1 MSKKETNSFIFEEE
15 KIPCDFFDEDDE
27 EDKNEIK
34 KFHDVLTNSS
44 HKMEEDDDNK
54 DLNNIT
60 SVSETDKVYVGEVKD
75 ETKKSQ
81 ESEFENEEELNET
94 SLTNKG
100 IGEEEEK
107 NHNALDDI
115 IDNNKINRN
124 NNDNIPNKIL
134 TEIEEEDNFLLHND
148 NKKSN
153 TKNKENKENTK
164 NKSKSKSKN
173 KSKIKSP
180 IFLIRKIKK
189 RSKKIQLLRKK
200 KGLHIFRKKDPDT
213 IRKKIKTYFHNYLL
227 NLLNSQIKSLN
238 IKIVNYDYNDDI
250 TLKQKINKKK
260 INKYLKLNNKF
271 TNNVSIS
278 TNRNLLFKKIS
289 QILME
294 EPISSKYRAYDIK
307 NNYYLTKHIL
317 SLKKYPDIIKILY
330 NTYAESY
337 TKFLKSSNYQNILK
351 KIKNRDGDLYLDKF
365 RIVSN
370 NFISYYINANK
381 KPKFET
387 NKKIFYKD
395 KVKKSVS
402 CKNNK
407 INKFNNFLNNK
418 YKLDNESQSNK
429 SKHSNFKEI
438 FDISHSNN
446 NISLVEEFNE
456 FFANSSDGEDKS
468 NKGFRYGYKTF
479 QFKNN
484 REYEIINNSY
494 KKNNNEFLSNS
505 FESGN
510 SFFKKNENE
519 LLFDKKNENDS
530 FDYNNLSDMF
540 DKGIIFKKDY
550 MFEEEDNSGTIYE
563 KRTSDY
569 SKTNESDYI
578 QMKFN
583 DITCKNDINNQLLLD
598 QFKKFI

>member
-107 NHNALDDI
+107 NHNVLDDI
-115 IDNNKINRN
+115 TDNNKINRN

-134 TEIEEEDNFLLHND
+134 TEIEEEDNFLLHNG
-148 NKKSN
+148 NKKLN
-153 TKNKENKENTK
+153 AKNQENTK
-164 NKSKSKSKN
+164 NSNKSKSKN
-173 KSKIKSP
+173 KNKSP

-227 NLLNSQIKSLN
+227 NLLNSKIKSLN
-238 IKIVNYDYNDDI
+238 IKIVNYDFIDDI
-250 TLKQKINKKK
+250 NLKQKINKKK
-260 INKYLKLNNKF
+260 VNKYLKLNNRF
-271 TNNVSIS
+271 TNNVSI
-278 TNRNLLFKKIS
+278 TANRNLLFKKIS

-337 TKFLKSSNYQNILK
+337 IKFLKSSNYQNILK
-351 KIKNRDGDLYLDKF
+351 NIKNKDGDLYMDKF

-387 NKKIFYKD
+387 KKKIFYKD
-395 KVKKSVS
+395 KAKKSMS

-407 INKFNNFLNNK
+407 LNKINNLLNNN
-418 YKLDNESQSNK
+418 YRLDNDSQNNK
-429 SKHSNFKEI
+429 SKNSNFKEI
-438 FDISHSNN
+438 FDASHSIN

-456 FFANSSDGEDKS
+456 FFANSSYGEDKS
-468 NKGFRYGYKTF
+468 NKEFKYEYKTF

-484 REYEIINNSY
+484 SGYEIINNSY
-494 KKNNNEFLSNS
+494 KKNIDEFLSIS
-505 FESGN
+505 FEGN
-510 SFFKKNENE
+510 EKDSFFKKNEND
-519 LLFDKKNENDS
+519 LSFDKKYDHDS

-540 DKGIIFKKDY
+540 DKGVILKKEY
-550 MFEEEDNSGTIYE
+550 MFDEEDNSGTIYE

-583 DITCKNDINNQLLLD
+583 DINCKNDINNQLLLD

>member
-1 MSKKETNSFIFEEE
+1 MSKRETNSFIFEEE
-15 KIPCDFFDEDDE
+15 KIPCDFFDEEDE

-107 NHNALDDI
+107 NHNVLDDI
-115 IDNNKINRN
+115 TDNNKINRN
-124 NNDNIPNKIL
+124 SNDNIPNKIL
-134 TEIEEEDNFLLHND
+134 TEIEDEDNFLLHNE
-148 NKKSN
+148 NKKSI
-153 TKNKENKENTK
+153 TKNKENTK
-164 NKSKSKSKN
+164 NKKKSKSKN
-173 KSKIKSP
+173 KNP

-238 IKIVNYDYNDDI
+238 IKIVNYDFIDDI
-250 TLKQKINKKK
+250 TLRQKTNKKK
-260 INKYLKLNNKF
+260 VNKYLKLNNKF
-271 TNNVSIS
+271 TNNVSI
-278 TNRNLLFKKIS
+278 TANRNLLFKKIS

-317 SLKKYPDIIKILY
+317 SLKKNPDIIKILY

-337 TKFLKSSNYQNILK
+337 SKFLKSANYQNILK
-351 KIKNRDGDLYLDKF
+351 NIKNRDGDLYMNKF

-370 NFISYYINANK
+370 NFISYYITANK

-387 NKKIFYKD
+387 KKKILYKDKD
-395 KVKKSVS
+395 KVKKSMS

-407 INKFNNFLNNK
+407 LNLFNNCLNNICR
-418 YKLDNESQSNK
+418 LDNESQNNK
-429 SKHSNFKEI
+429 AKISNFKEI
-438 FDISHSNN
+438 FEISYSNN

-456 FFANSSDGEDKS
+456 FFPNSSYGEDKS
-468 NKGFRYGYKTF
+468 NKEFKYGYKTF
-479 QFKNN
+479 QLNN
-484 REYEIINNSY
+484 SSEYEIINNSY
-494 KKNNNEFLSNS
+494 NKNINEFLSNS
-505 FESGN
+505 FEGGN
-510 SFFKKNENE
+510 GKDFFFKKDEND
-519 LLFDKKNENDS
+519 LSYDKKYEHDS
-530 FDYNNLSDMF
+530 FVYNNLSDMF
-540 DKGIIFKKDY
+540 DKGVILKKEPI
-550 MFEEEDNSGTIYE
+550 FEEEDNSGTIYE

>member
-107 NHNALDDI
+107 NHNVLDDI
-115 IDNNKINRN
+115 TDNNKINRN

-134 TEIEEEDNFLLHND
+134 TEIEEEDNFLLHNG
-148 NKKSN
+148 NKKLN
-153 TKNKENKENTK
+153 AKNQENTK
-164 NKSKSKSKN
+164 NSNKSKSKN
-173 KSKIKSP
+173 KNKSP

-227 NLLNSQIKSLN
+227 NLLNSKIKSLN
-238 IKIVNYDYNDDI
+238 IKIVNYDFIDDI
-250 TLKQKINKKK
+250 NLKQKINKKK
-260 INKYLKLNNKF
+260 VNKYLKLNNRF
-271 TNNVSIS
+271 TNNVSI
-278 TNRNLLFKKIS
+278 TANRNLLFKKIS

-337 TKFLKSSNYQNILK
+337 IKFLKSSNYQNILK
-351 KIKNRDGDLYLDKF
+351 NIKNKDGDLYMDKF

-387 NKKIFYKD
+387 KKKIFYKD
-395 KVKKSVS
+395 KAKKSMS

-407 INKFNNFLNNK
+407 LNKINNLLNNN
-418 YKLDNESQSNK
+418 YRLDNDSQNNK
-429 SKHSNFKEI
+429 SKNSNFKEI
-438 FDISHSNN
+438 FDASHSIN

-456 FFANSSDGEDKS
+456 FFANSSYGEDKS
-468 NKGFRYGYKTF
+468 NKEFKYEYKTF

-484 REYEIINNSY
+484 SGYEIINNSY
-494 KKNNNEFLSNS
+494 KKNINEFLSIS
-505 FESGN
+505 FEGN
-510 SFFKKNENE
+510 EKDSFFKKNEND
-519 LLFDKKNENDS
+519 LSFDQKYDHDS

-540 DKGIIFKKDY
+540 DKGVILKKEY
-550 MFEEEDNSGTIYE
+550 MFDEEDNSGTIYE

-583 DITCKNDINNQLLLD
+583 DINCKNDINNQLLLD

>member
-1 MSKKETNSFIFEEE
+1 MSKKEMNSFIFEEE

-100 IGEEEEK
+100 IGDEEEK

-115 IDNNKINRN
+115 TDNNKINRN
-124 NNDNIPNKIL
+124 NNDNIPNKLL

-153 TKNKENKENTK
+153 AKSKENTK
-164 NKSKSKSKN
+164 NNNKSKSKN
-173 KSKIKSP
+173 KNKSP

-227 NLLNSQIKSLN
+227 NLLNSKIKSLN
-238 IKIVNYDYNDDI
+238 IKIVNYDFIDDI

-260 INKYLKLNNKF
+260 VNKYLKLNNRF
-271 TNNVSIS
+271 TNNVSI
-278 TNRNLLFKKIS
+278 TANRNLLFKKIS

-317 SLKKYPDIIKILY
+317 SLKKNPDIIKILY

-351 KIKNRDGDLYLDKF
+351 NIKNKDGDLYMDKF

-387 NKKIFYKD
+387 KKKIFYKD

-407 INKFNNFLNNK
+407 LNKCNNLLNNN
-418 YKLDNESQSNK
+418 YRLDNDSQNNK
-429 SKHSNFKEI
+429 SKNSNFKEI
-438 FDISHSNN
+438 FDVSHSIN

-456 FFANSSDGEDKS
+456 FFANSSYGEDKS
-468 NKGFRYGYKTF
+468 NKEFKYEYKTF

-484 REYEIINNSY
+484 SGYEIINNSY
-494 KKNNNEFLSNS
+494 NKNINEFLSIS
-505 FESGN
+505 FEGN
-510 SFFKKNENE
+510 EKDSFFKKNEND
-519 LLFDKKNENDS
+519 LSFDKKYDHDS

-540 DKGIIFKKDY
+540 DKGVILKKEY
-550 MFEEEDNSGTIYE
+550 MFDEEDNSGTIYE

-583 DITCKNDINNQLLLD
+583 DITCKNDINNQLQLD
-598 QFKKFI
+598 QLKKFI

>member
-27 EDKNEIK
+27 EDKKEIK

-107 NHNALDDI
+107 NHNVLDDI
-115 IDNNKINRN
+115 TDNNKINRN

-134 TEIEEEDNFLLHND
+134 TEIEEEDNFLLHNG
-148 NKKSN
+148 NKKLN
-153 TKNKENKENTK
+153 AKNQENTK
-164 NKSKSKSKN
+164 NSNKSKSKN
-173 KSKIKSP
+173 KNKSP

-227 NLLNSQIKSLN
+227 NLLNSKIKSLN
-238 IKIVNYDYNDDI
+238 IKIVNYDFIDDI
-250 TLKQKINKKK
+250 NLKQKINKKK
-260 INKYLKLNNKF
+260 VNKYLKLNNRF
-271 TNNVSIS
+271 TNNVSI
-278 TNRNLLFKKIS
+278 TANRNLLFKKIS

-337 TKFLKSSNYQNILK
+337 IKFLKSSNYQNILK
-351 KIKNRDGDLYLDKF
+351 NIKNKDGDLYMDKF

-387 NKKIFYKD
+387 KKKIFYKD
-395 KVKKSVS
+395 KAKKSMS

-407 INKFNNFLNNK
+407 LNKINNLLNNN
-418 YKLDNESQSNK
+418 YRLDNDSQNNK
-429 SKHSNFKEI
+429 SKNSNFKEI
-438 FDISHSNN
+438 FDASHSIN

-456 FFANSSDGEDKS
+456 FFANSSYGEDKS
-468 NKGFRYGYKTF
+468 NKEFKYEYKTF

-484 REYEIINNSY
+484 SGYEIINNSY
-494 KKNNNEFLSNS
+494 KKNINEFLSIS
-505 FESGN
+505 FEGN
-510 SFFKKNENE
+510 EKDSFFKKNEND
-519 LLFDKKNENDS
+519 LSFDKKYDHDS

-540 DKGIIFKKDY
+540 DKGVILKKEY
-550 MFEEEDNSGTIYE
+550 MFDEEDNSGTIYE

-583 DITCKNDINNQLLLD
+583 DINCKNDINNQLLLD

>member
-34 KFHDVLTNSS
+34 KFHEVLTNSS
-44 HKMEEDDDNK
+44 HKMEEDDENK

-100 IGEEEEK
+100 FGEEEEK

-115 IDNNKINRN
+115 TDNNKINRN
-124 NNDNIPNKIL
+124 NNDNMPNKIL

-148 NKKSN
+148 NRKSN
-153 TKNKENKENTK
+153 IKNKESTKNKNK
-164 NKSKSKSKN
+164 NKSKSKSK
-173 KSKIKSP
+173 SKSP

-227 NLLNSQIKSLN
+227 NLLNSQIKALN
-238 IKIVNYDYNDDI
+238 IKIANYDFIDDI
-250 TLKQKINKKK
+250 NSKQKNTKKK
-260 INKYLKLNNKF
+260 VNKYLKLNNKF
-271 TNNVSIS
+271 TNNVSI
-278 TNRNLLFKKIS
+278 TANRNLLFKKIS

-294 EPISSKYRAYDIK
+294 EPISSKYRAYDLK
-307 NNYYLTKHIL
+307 NNYYLTKYIL

-351 KIKNRDGDLYLDKF
+351 NIKNRDGDLYMDKF

-387 NKKIFYKD
+387 KKKIFYKD
-395 KVKKSVS
+395 KVKKSMS

-407 INKFNNFLNNK
+407 LNKPNNLLNNNNR
-418 YKLDNESQSNK
+418 LDNESQNNK
-429 SKHSNFKEI
+429 SKNSNFKEI
-438 FDISHSNN
+438 FDFSHSNN

-456 FFANSSDGEDKS
+456 FFANSSYGEDKS
-468 NKGFRYGYKTF
+468 NKEFKYGYKTF

-484 REYEIINNSY
+484 SGYEIINNSY
-494 KKNNNEFLSNS
+494 KKNINEFLSNS
-505 FESGN
+505 FEGN
-510 SFFKKNENE
+510 EKDSFFKKNEND
-519 LLFDKKNENDS
+519 LSNDKKYEHDS

-540 DKGIIFKKDY
+540 DKGVILKKDY

>member
-1 MSKKETNSFIFEEE
+1 
-15 KIPCDFFDEDDE
+15 
-27 EDKNEIK
+27 
-34 KFHDVLTNSS
+34 
-44 HKMEEDDDNK
+44 MEEDDDNK

-107 NHNALDDI
+107 NHNPLDDI
-115 IDNNKINRN
+115 SDNNKINRN

-148 NKKSN
+148 NRKSN
-153 TKNKENKENTK
+153 IKNKENTK
-164 NKSKSKSKN
+164 SKNKNKYKSKN
-173 KSKIKSP
+173 KSP

-238 IKIVNYDYNDDI
+238 IKIANYDFIDDI
-250 TLKQKINKKK
+250 NSKQKNTKKK
-260 INKYLKLNNKF
+260 VNKYLKLNNKF
-271 TNNVSIS
+271 TNNVSI
-278 TNRNLLFKKIS
+278 TANRNLLFKKIS

-294 EPISSKYRAYDIK
+294 EPISSKYRAYDLK
-307 NNYYLTKHIL
+307 NNYYLTKYIL

-351 KIKNRDGDLYLDKF
+351 NIKNRDGDLYMDKF

-387 NKKIFYKD
+387 KKKIFYKD
-395 KVKKSVS
+395 KVKKSMS

-407 INKFNNFLNNK
+407 LNKPNNLLNNNNR
-418 YKLDNESQSNK
+418 LDNESQNNK
-429 SKHSNFKEI
+429 SKNSNFKEI
-438 FDISHSNN
+438 FDFSHSNN

-456 FFANSSDGEDKS
+456 FFANSSYGEDKS
-468 NKGFRYGYKTF
+468 NKEFKYGYKTF

-484 REYEIINNSY
+484 SGYEIINNSY
-494 KKNNNEFLSNS
+494 KKNINEFLSNS
-505 FESGN
+505 FEGN
-510 SFFKKNENE
+510 EKDSFFKKNEND
-519 LLFDKKNENDS
+519 LSNDKKYEHDS

-540 DKGIIFKKDY
+540 DKGVILKKDY

>member
-1 MSKKETNSFIFEEE
+1 MSKKEMNSFIFEEE

-115 IDNNKINRN
+115 TDNNKINRN

-134 TEIEEEDNFLLHND
+134 TEIEEEDNFLLHNG

-153 TKNKENKENTK
+153 AKIKENTK
-164 NKSKSKSKN
+164 NNN
-173 KSKIKSP
+173 KSKKKNKNKSP

-200 KGLHIFRKKDPDT
+200 KGLHLFRKKDPDT

-227 NLLNSQIKSLN
+227 NLLNSKIKSLN
-238 IKIVNYDYNDDI
+238 IKIVNYDFIDDI

-260 INKYLKLNNKF
+260 INKYLKLNNRF
-271 TNNVSIS
+271 TNNVSI
-278 TNRNLLFKKIS
+278 TANRNLLFKKIS

-294 EPISSKYRAYDIK
+294 EPISSKYRAYDFK

-317 SLKKYPDIIKILY
+317 SLKKYPDIIKILD

-337 TKFLKSSNYQNILK
+337 IKFLKSSNYQNILK
-351 KIKNRDGDLYLDKF
+351 NIKNKDGDLYMDKF

-387 NKKIFYKD
+387 KKKIFYKD
-395 KVKKSVS
+395 KAKKSMS

-407 INKFNNFLNNK
+407 LNKCNNLLNNN
-418 YKLDNESQSNK
+418 YRLDNDSQNNK
-429 SKHSNFKEI
+429 SKNSNFKEI
-438 FDISHSNN
+438 FDASHSIN

-456 FFANSSDGEDKS
+456 FFPNSSYGEDKS
-468 NKGFRYGYKTF
+468 NKEFKYEYKTF

-484 REYEIINNSY
+484 SGYEIINNSY
-494 KKNNNEFLSNS
+494 KKNINEFLSIS
-505 FESGN
+505 FEGN
-510 SFFKKNENE
+510 EKDSFFKKNEND
-519 LLFDKKNENDS
+519 LSFDKKYDHDS

-540 DKGIIFKKDY
+540 DKGVILKKEY
-550 MFEEEDNSGTIYE
+550 MFDEEDNSGTIYE

-583 DITCKNDINNQLLLD
+583 DINCKNDINNQLLLD

>member
-100 IGEEEEK
+100 FGEEEEK
-107 NHNALDDI
+107 NHNALDEI
-115 IDNNKINRN
+115 ADNNKINRN
-124 NNDNIPNKIL
+124 NNDNMPNKIL

-148 NKKSN
+148 NRKSN
-153 TKNKENKENTK
+153 IKNKESTKNKNK
-164 NKSKSKSKN
+164 NKSKS
-173 KSKIKSP
+173 KSP

-238 IKIVNYDYNDDI
+238 IKIANYDFIDDI
-250 TLKQKINKKK
+250 TSKQKVTKKK
-260 INKYLKLNNKF
+260 VNKYLKLNNKF
-271 TNNVSIS
+271 TNNVSI
-278 TNRNLLFKKIS
+278 TANRNLLFKKIS

-294 EPISSKYRAYDIK
+294 EPISSKYRAYDLK
-307 NNYYLTKHIL
+307 NNYYLTKYIL

-351 KIKNRDGDLYLDKF
+351 NIKNRDGDLYMDKF

-387 NKKIFYKD
+387 KKKIFYKD
-395 KVKKSVS
+395 KVKKSMS

-407 INKFNNFLNNK
+407 LNKPNNLLNNNNR
-418 YKLDNESQSNK
+418 LDNESQNNK
-429 SKHSNFKEI
+429 SKNSNFKEI
-438 FDISHSNN
+438 FDFSHSNN

-456 FFANSSDGEDKS
+456 FFANSSYGEDKS
-468 NKGFRYGYKTF
+468 NKEFKYGYKTF

-484 REYEIINNSY
+484 SGYEIINNSY
-494 KKNNNEFLSNS
+494 KKNINEFLSNS
-505 FESGN
+505 FEGN
-510 SFFKKNENE
+510 EKDSFFKKNEND
-519 LLFDKKNENDS
+519 LSNDKKYDYDS

-540 DKGIIFKKDY
+540 DKGVILKKDY

-563 KRTSDY
+563 KRTNDY

>member
-15 KIPCDFFDEDDE
+15 KIPCDFFDEEDE

-115 IDNNKINRN
+115 PDNNKINRN

-134 TEIEEEDNFLLHND
+134 TEIEEEDNLLLHNE

-153 TKNKENKENTK
+153 TKNKEEAKNKK
-164 NKSKSKSKN
+164 INKSKSKN
-173 KSKIKSP
+173 KSP

-238 IKIVNYDYNDDI
+238 IKIVNYDFVDDI
-250 TLKQKINKKK
+250 TLTKKVNKKK
-260 INKYLKLNNKF
+260 VNKYLKLNNKF
-271 TNNVSIS
+271 TNNVSIT

-289 QILME
+289 EILME

-317 SLKKYPDIIKILY
+317 SLKKYPDIIKLLY

-337 TKFLKSSNYQNILK
+337 TQFLKSSNYQNILK
-351 KIKNRDGDLYLDKF
+351 KIKSRDGDLYMDKF
-365 RIVSN
+365 RNVSN

-387 NKKIFYKD
+387 KKKILYKD

-407 INKFNNFLNNK
+407 IYKSNNFLNNN
-418 YKLDNESQSNK
+418 YRLDNESQNNK
-429 SKHSNFKEI
+429 IKNSNFKEI

-456 FFANSSDGEDKS
+456 FFANSSFGEDKS
-468 NKGFRYGYKTF
+468 NKESKYGYKTF
-479 QFKNN
+479 LSKNISGH
-484 REYEIINNSY
+484 EFINNSY
-494 KKNNNEFLSNS
+494 NKNINEFFSNS
-505 FESGN
+505 FEGGN
-510 SFFKKNENE
+510 EKDSFFKKNENDLSYE
-519 LLFDKKNENDS
+519 QDS
-530 FDYNNLSDMF
+530 FNHNNLSDIF
-540 DKGIIFKKDY
+540 DKGIILKKDL
-550 MFEEEDNSGTIYE
+550 MFEEEDNSAIIYE

-569 SKTNESDYI
+569 SKTNESDYN

-583 DITCKNDINNQLLLD
+583 DITFKNDINNQLLLD

>member
-107 NHNALDDI
+107 NHNVLDDI
-115 IDNNKINRN
+115 TDNNKINRN

-134 TEIEEEDNFLLHND
+134 TEIEEEDNFLLHNG
-148 NKKSN
+148 NKKLN
-153 TKNKENKENTK
+153 AKNQENTK
-164 NKSKSKSKN
+164 NSNKSKSKN
-173 KSKIKSP
+173 KNKSP

-227 NLLNSQIKSLN
+227 NLLNSKIKSLN
-238 IKIVNYDYNDDI
+238 IKIVNYDFIDDI
-250 TLKQKINKKK
+250 NLKQKINKKK
-260 INKYLKLNNKF
+260 VNKYLKLNNRF
-271 TNNVSIS
+271 TNNVSI
-278 TNRNLLFKKIS
+278 TANRNLLFKKIS

-337 TKFLKSSNYQNILK
+337 IKFLKSSNYQNILK
-351 KIKNRDGDLYLDKF
+351 NIKNKDGDLYMDKF

-387 NKKIFYKD
+387 KKKIFYKD
-395 KVKKSVS
+395 KAKKSMS

-407 INKFNNFLNNK
+407 LNKINNLLNNN
-418 YKLDNESQSNK
+418 YRLDNDSQNNK
-429 SKHSNFKEI
+429 SKNSNFKEI
-438 FDISHSNN
+438 FDASHSIN

-456 FFANSSDGEDKS
+456 FFANSSYGEDKS
-468 NKGFRYGYKTF
+468 NKEFKYEYKTF

-484 REYEIINNSY
+484 SGYEIINNSY
-494 KKNNNEFLSNS
+494 KKNINEFLSIS
-505 FESGN
+505 FEGN
-510 SFFKKNENE
+510 EKDSFFKKNEND
-519 LLFDKKNENDS
+519 LSFDKKYDHDS

-540 DKGIIFKKDY
+540 DKGVILKKEY
-550 MFEEEDNSGTIYE
+550 MFDEEDNSGTIYE

-583 DITCKNDINNQLLLD
+583 DINCKNDINNQLLLD

>member
-100 IGEEEEK
+100 FGEEEEK

-115 IDNNKINRN
+115 TDNNKINRN
-124 NNDNIPNKIL
+124 NTDNIPNKIL

-148 NKKSN
+148 NRKSN
-153 TKNKENKENTK
+153 TKNKENTKNK

-173 KSKIKSP
+173 KSP

-238 IKIVNYDYNDDI
+238 IKIANYDFIDDI
-250 TLKQKINKKK
+250 TSKQKITKKK
-260 INKYLKLNNKF
+260 VNKYLKLNNKF
-271 TNNVSIS
+271 TNNVSI
-278 TNRNLLFKKIS
+278 TANRNLLFKKIS

-294 EPISSKYRAYDIK
+294 EPISSKYRAYDLK
-307 NNYYLTKHIL
+307 NNYYLTKYIL

-351 KIKNRDGDLYLDKF
+351 NIKNRDGDLYMDKF

-387 NKKIFYKD
+387 KKKIFYKD
-395 KVKKSVS
+395 KVKKSMS

-407 INKFNNFLNNK
+407 LNKPNNLLNNNNR
-418 YKLDNESQSNK
+418 LDNESQNNK
-429 SKHSNFKEI
+429 SKNSNFKEI
-438 FDISHSNN
+438 FDFSHSNN

-456 FFANSSDGEDKS
+456 FFANSSYGEDKS
-468 NKGFRYGYKTF
+468 NKEFKFGYKTF

-484 REYEIINNSY
+484 SGYEIINNSY
-494 KKNNNEFLSNS
+494 KKNINEFLSNS
-505 FESGN
+505 FEGN
-510 SFFKKNENE
+510 EKDSFFKKNEND
-519 LLFDKKNENDS
+519 LSNDKKYEHDS

-540 DKGIIFKKDY
+540 DKGVILKKDY

>member
-107 NHNALDDI
+107 NHNVLDDI
-115 IDNNKINRN
+115 TDNNKINRN

-134 TEIEEEDNFLLHND
+134 TEIEEEDNFLLHNG
-148 NKKSN
+148 NKKLN
-153 TKNKENKENTK
+153 AKNQENTK
-164 NKSKSKSKN
+164 NSNKSKSKN
-173 KSKIKSP
+173 KNKSP

-227 NLLNSQIKSLN
+227 NLLNSKIKSLN
-238 IKIVNYDYNDDI
+238 IKIVNYDFIDDI
-250 TLKQKINKKK
+250 NLKQKINKKK
-260 INKYLKLNNKF
+260 VNKYLKLNNRF
-271 TNNVSIS
+271 TNNVSI
-278 TNRNLLFKKIS
+278 TANRNLLFKKIS

-337 TKFLKSSNYQNILK
+337 IKFLKSSNYQNILK
-351 KIKNRDGDLYLDKF
+351 NIKNKDGDLYMDKF

-387 NKKIFYKD
+387 KKKIFYKD
-395 KVKKSVS
+395 KAKKSMS

-407 INKFNNFLNNK
+407 LNKINNLLNNN
-418 YKLDNESQSNK
+418 YRLDNDSQNNK
-429 SKHSNFKEI
+429 SKNSNFKEI
-438 FDISHSNN
+438 FDASHSIN

-456 FFANSSDGEDKS
+456 FFANSSYGEDKS
-468 NKGFRYGYKTF
+468 NKEFKYEYKTF
-479 QFKNN
+479 QIKNN
-484 REYEIINNSY
+484 SGYEIINNSY
-494 KKNNNEFLSNS
+494 KKNINEFLSIS
-505 FESGN
+505 FEGN
-510 SFFKKNENE
+510 EKDSFFKKNEND
-519 LLFDKKNENDS
+519 LSFDKKYDHDS

-540 DKGIIFKKDY
+540 DKGVILKKEY
-550 MFEEEDNSGTIYE
+550 MFDEEDNSGTIYE

-583 DITCKNDINNQLLLD
+583 DINCKNDINNQLLLD

>member
-100 IGEEEEK
+100 FGEEEEK

-115 IDNNKINRN
+115 TDNNKINRN

-148 NKKSN
+148 NRKSN
-153 TKNKENKENTK
+153 TKNKENTKNK

-173 KSKIKSP
+173 KSP

-238 IKIVNYDYNDDI
+238 IKIANYDFIDDI
-250 TLKQKINKKK
+250 TSKQKITKKK
-260 INKYLKLNNKF
+260 VNKYLKLNNKF
-271 TNNVSIS
+271 TNNVSI
-278 TNRNLLFKKIS
+278 TANRNLLFKKIS

-294 EPISSKYRAYDIK
+294 EPISSKYRAYDLK
-307 NNYYLTKHIL
+307 NNYYLTKYIL

-351 KIKNRDGDLYLDKF
+351 NIKNRDGDLYMDKF

-387 NKKIFYKD
+387 KKKIFYKD
-395 KVKKSVS
+395 KVKKSMS

-407 INKFNNFLNNK
+407 LNKPNNLLNNNNR
-418 YKLDNESQSNK
+418 LDNESQNNK
-429 SKHSNFKEI
+429 SKNSNFKEI
-438 FDISHSNN
+438 FDFSHSNN

-456 FFANSSDGEDKS
+456 FFANSSYGEDKS
-468 NKGFRYGYKTF
+468 NKEFKFGYKTF

-484 REYEIINNSY
+484 SGYEIINNSY
-494 KKNNNEFLSNS
+494 KKNINEFLSNS
-505 FESGN
+505 FEGN
-510 SFFKKNENE
+510 EKDSFFKKNEND
-519 LLFDKKNENDS
+519 LSNDKKYEHDS

-540 DKGIIFKKDY
+540 DKGVILKKDY

>member
-107 NHNALDDI
+107 NHNVLDDI
-115 IDNNKINRN
+115 TDNNKINRN

-134 TEIEEEDNFLLHND
+134 TEIEEEDNFLLHNG
-148 NKKSN
+148 NKKLN
-153 TKNKENKENTK
+153 AKNQENTK
-164 NKSKSKSKN
+164 NSNKSKSKN
-173 KSKIKSP
+173 KNKSP

-227 NLLNSQIKSLN
+227 NLLNSKIKSLN
-238 IKIVNYDYNDDI
+238 IKIVNYDFIDDI
-250 TLKQKINKKK
+250 NLKQKINKKK
-260 INKYLKLNNKF
+260 VNKYLKLNNRF
-271 TNNVSIS
+271 TNNVSI
-278 TNRNLLFKKIS
+278 TANRNLLFKKIS

-337 TKFLKSSNYQNILK
+337 IKFLKSSNYQNILK
-351 KIKNRDGDLYLDKF
+351 NIKNKDGDLYMDKF

-387 NKKIFYKD
+387 KKKIFYKD
-395 KVKKSVS
+395 KAKKSMS

-407 INKFNNFLNNK
+407 LNKINNLLNNN
-418 YKLDNESQSNK
+418 YRLDNDSQNNK
-429 SKHSNFKEI
+429 SKNSNFKEI
-438 FDISHSNN
+438 FDASHSIN

-456 FFANSSDGEDKS
+456 FFANSSYGEDKS
-468 NKGFRYGYKTF
+468 NKEFKYEYKTF

-484 REYEIINNSY
+484 SGYEIINNSY
-494 KKNNNEFLSNS
+494 KKNINEFLSIS
-505 FESGN
+505 FEGN
-510 SFFKKNENE
+510 EKDSFFKKNEND
-519 LLFDKKNENDS
+519 LSFDKKYDHDS

-540 DKGIIFKKDY
+540 DKGVILKKEY
-550 MFEEEDNSGTIYE
+550 MFDEEDNSGTIYE

-583 DITCKNDINNQLLLD
+583 DINCKNNINNQLLLD

>member
-34 KFHDVLTNSS
+34 KFHEVLTNSS
-44 HKMEEDDDNK
+44 HKMEEDDENK

-100 IGEEEEK
+100 FGEEEEK

-115 IDNNKINRN
+115 TDNNKINRN
-124 NNDNIPNKIL
+124 NNDNMPNKIL

-148 NKKSN
+148 NRKTNIKNKES
-153 TKNKENKENTK
+153 TKNKNK
-164 NKSKSKSKN
+164 NKSKSKSK
-173 KSKIKSP
+173 SKSP

-227 NLLNSQIKSLN
+227 NLLNSQIKALN
-238 IKIVNYDYNDDI
+238 IKIANYDFIDDI
-250 TLKQKINKKK
+250 TSKQKITKKK
-260 INKYLKLNNKF
+260 VNKYLKLNNKF
-271 TNNVSIS
+271 TNNVSI
-278 TNRNLLFKKIS
+278 TANRNLLFKKIS

-294 EPISSKYRAYDIK
+294 EPISSKYRAYDLK
-307 NNYYLTKHIL
+307 NNYYLTKYIL

-351 KIKNRDGDLYLDKF
+351 NIKNRDGDLYMDKF

-387 NKKIFYKD
+387 KKKIFYKD
-395 KVKKSVS
+395 KVKKSMS

-407 INKFNNFLNNK
+407 LNKPNNLLNNNS
-418 YKLDNESQSNK
+418 KLDNDSQNNK
-429 SKHSNFKEI
+429 SKNSNFKEI
-438 FDISHSNN
+438 FDFSHSNN

-456 FFANSSDGEDKS
+456 FFANSSYGEDKS
-468 NKGFRYGYKTF
+468 NKEFKYGYKTF

-484 REYEIINNSY
+484 SGYEIINNSY
-494 KKNNNEFLSNS
+494 KKNINEFLSNS
-505 FESGN
+505 FEGN
-510 SFFKKNENE
+510 EKDSFFKKNEND
-519 LLFDKKNENDS
+519 LSNDKKYDHDS
-530 FDYNNLSDMF
+530 FEYNNLSDMF
-540 DKGIIFKKDY
+540 DKGVILKKDY

-598 QFKKFI
+598 QFKKFM

>member
-107 NHNALDDI
+107 NHNVLDDI
-115 IDNNKINRN
+115 TDNNKINRN

-134 TEIEEEDNFLLHND
+134 TEIEEEDNFLLHNG
-148 NKKSN
+148 NKKLN
-153 TKNKENKENTK
+153 AKNQENTK
-164 NKSKSKSKN
+164 NSNKSKSKN
-173 KSKIKSP
+173 KNKSP

-227 NLLNSQIKSLN
+227 NLLNSKINSLN
-238 IKIVNYDYNDDI
+238 IKIVNYDFIDDI
-250 TLKQKINKKK
+250 NLKQKINKKK
-260 INKYLKLNNKF
+260 VNKYLKLNNRF
-271 TNNVSIS
+271 TNNVSI
-278 TNRNLLFKKIS
+278 TANRNLLFKKIS

-337 TKFLKSSNYQNILK
+337 IKFLKSSNYQNILK
-351 KIKNRDGDLYLDKF
+351 NIKNKDGDLYMDKF

-387 NKKIFYKD
+387 KKKIFYKD
-395 KVKKSVS
+395 KAKKSMS

-407 INKFNNFLNNK
+407 LNKINNLLNNN
-418 YKLDNESQSNK
+418 YRLDNDSQNNK
-429 SKHSNFKEI
+429 SKNSNFKEI
-438 FDISHSNN
+438 FDASHSIN

-456 FFANSSDGEDKS
+456 FFANSSYGEDKS
-468 NKGFRYGYKTF
+468 NKEFKYEYKTF

-484 REYEIINNSY
+484 SGYEIINNSY
-494 KKNNNEFLSNS
+494 KKNINEFLSIS
-505 FESGN
+505 FEGN
-510 SFFKKNENE
+510 EKDSFFKKNEND
-519 LLFDKKNENDS
+519 LSFDKKYDHDS

-540 DKGIIFKKDY
+540 DKGVILKKEY
-550 MFEEEDNSGTIYE
+550 MFDEEDNSGTIYE

-583 DITCKNDINNQLLLD
+583 DINCKNDINNQLLLD

>member
-81 ESEFENEEELNET
+81 ESGFENEEELNET

-100 IGEEEEK
+100 FGEEEEK

-115 IDNNKINRN
+115 TDNNKINRN
-124 NNDNIPNKIL
+124 NTDNIPNKIL

-148 NKKSN
+148 NRKSN
-153 TKNKENKENTK
+153 TKNKENTKNK
-164 NKSKSKSKN
+164 NKSKSKN
-173 KSKIKSP
+173 KSP

-238 IKIVNYDYNDDI
+238 IKIANYDFIDDI
-250 TLKQKINKKK
+250 NSKQKITKKK
-260 INKYLKLNNKF
+260 VNKYLKLNNKF
-271 TNNVSIS
+271 TNNVSI
-278 TNRNLLFKKIS
+278 TANRNLLFKKIS

-294 EPISSKYRAYDIK
+294 EPISSKYRAYDLK
-307 NNYYLTKHIL
+307 NNYYLTKYIL

-351 KIKNRDGDLYLDKF
+351 NIKNRDGDLYMDKF

-387 NKKIFYKD
+387 KKKIFYKD
-395 KVKKSVS
+395 KVKKSMS

-407 INKFNNFLNNK
+407 LNKANNLLNNNDR
-418 YKLDNESQSNK
+418 LDNDSQNNK
-429 SKHSNFKEI
+429 SKNSNFKEI
-438 FDISHSNN
+438 FDFSYSNN

-456 FFANSSDGEDKS
+456 FFANSSYGEDKS
-468 NKGFRYGYKTF
+468 NKEFKYGYKTF

-484 REYEIINNSY
+484 SGYEIINNSY
-494 KKNNNEFLSNS
+494 KKNINEFLSNS
-505 FESGN
+505 FEGN
-510 SFFKKNENE
+510 EKDSFFKKNEND
-519 LLFDKKNENDS
+519 LSNDKKYDHDS
-530 FDYNNLSDMF
+530 FDYHNLSDMF
-540 DKGIIFKKDY
+540 DKGVILKKDY
-550 MFEEEDNSGTIYE
+550 IFEEEDNSGTIYE

>member
-107 NHNALDDI
+107 NHNPLDDI
-115 IDNNKINRN
+115 SDNNKINRN

-153 TKNKENKENTK
+153 IKNKENTK
-164 NKSKSKSKN
+164 NKNKN
-173 KSKIKSP
+173 KSKNKSP

-238 IKIVNYDYNDDI
+238 IKIVNYDFIDDI
-250 TLKQKINKKK
+250 TLKQKNNKKK
-260 INKYLKLNNKF
+260 VNKYLKLNNKF
-271 TNNVSIS
+271 TNNVSI
-278 TNRNLLFKKIS
+278 TANRNLLFKKIS

-294 EPISSKYRAYDIK
+294 EPISSKYRTYDMK
-307 NNYYLTKHIL
+307 NNYYLTKHLL

-351 KIKNRDGDLYLDKF
+351 NIKNKDGDLYMDKF

-387 NKKIFYKD
+387 KKKIFYKD
-395 KVKKSVS
+395 KVKKSIS

-407 INKFNNFLNNK
+407 LNKSNNLLNNI
-418 YKLDNESQSNK
+418 YRLDNESQNNK
-429 SKHSNFKEI
+429 SKNSNFKEI

-446 NISLVEEFNE
+446 NISLVEEFSG
-456 FFANSSDGEDKS
+456 FFANSSYGEDKS
-468 NKGFRYGYKTF
+468 NKEFKFGYKIF

-484 REYEIINNSY
+484 SEYEIINNSY
-494 KKNNNEFLSNS
+494 KKNINEFLSDS
-505 FESGN
+505 FEGN
-510 SFFKKNENE
+510 EKDSFFKKNEIDLSN
-519 LLFDKKNENDS
+519 DKKYEHDS
-530 FDYNNLSDMF
+530 FDYSNLSDMV
-540 DKGIIFKKDY
+540 DKGIILKKDY
-550 MFEEEDNSGTIYE
+550 MLEEEDNSGTIYE

-578 QMKFN
+578 QMKLN

>member
-34 KFHDVLTNSS
+34 KFHEVLTNSS

-107 NHNALDDI
+107 NHIALDDVA
-115 IDNNKINRN
+115 DNNKINRN
-124 NNDNIPNKIL
+124 NIDNIPNKIL

-153 TKNKENKENTK
+153 TKNKENTKNKNK
-164 NKSKSKSKN
+164 NKSKN
-173 KSKIKSP
+173 KSP

-200 KGLHIFRKKDPDT
+200 KGLHIYRKKDPDT
-213 IRKKIKTYFHNYLL
+213 IRKKIKTYFHNYLI

-238 IKIVNYDYNDDI
+238 IKIVNYDFIDDI
-250 TLKQKINKKK
+250 TLKQKMNKKK
-260 INKYLKLNNKF
+260 VNKYLKLNNRF
-271 TNNVSIS
+271 TNNVSI
-278 TNRNLLFKKIS
+278 TANRNLLFKKIS

-294 EPISSKYRAYDIK
+294 EPISSKYRTYDMK
-307 NNYYLTKHIL
+307 NNYYLTKHLL

-351 KIKNRDGDLYLDKF
+351 NIKNKDGDLYMDKF

-387 NKKIFYKD
+387 KKKIFYKD
-395 KVKKSVS
+395 KVKKSIS

-407 INKFNNFLNNK
+407 LNKSNNLLNNI
-418 YKLDNESQSNK
+418 YRLDNESQNNK
-429 SKHSNFKEI
+429 SKNSNFKEI

-446 NISLVEEFNE
+446 NISLVEEFSE
-456 FFANSSDGEDKS
+456 FFANSSYGEDKS
-468 NKGFRYGYKTF
+468 NKEFKFGYKIF

-484 REYEIINNSY
+484 SEYEIINNSY
-494 KKNNNEFLSNS
+494 KKNINEFLSDS
-505 FESGN
+505 FEGN
-510 SFFKKNENE
+510 EKDSFFKKNEIDLSN
-519 LLFDKKNENDS
+519 DKKYEHDS
-530 FDYNNLSDMF
+530 FDYSNLSDMV
-540 DKGIIFKKDY
+540 DKGIILKKDY
-550 MFEEEDNSGTIYE
+550 MLEEEDNSGTIYE

-583 DITCKNDINNQLLLD
+583 DITCKNDINNQFLLD

>member
-107 NHNALDDI
+107 NHNVLDDI
-115 IDNNKINRN
+115 TDNNKINRN

-134 TEIEEEDNFLLHND
+134 TEIEEEDNFLLHNG
-148 NKKSN
+148 NKKLN
-153 TKNKENKENTK
+153 AKNQENTK
-164 NKSKSKSKN
+164 NSNKSKSKN
-173 KSKIKSP
+173 KNKSP

-227 NLLNSQIKSLN
+227 NLLNSKIKSLN
-238 IKIVNYDYNDDI
+238 IKIVNYDFIDDI
-250 TLKQKINKKK
+250 NLKQKINKKK
-260 INKYLKLNNKF
+260 VNKYLKLNNRF
-271 TNNVSIS
+271 TNNVSI
-278 TNRNLLFKKIS
+278 TANRNLLFKKIS

-337 TKFLKSSNYQNILK
+337 IKFLKSSNYQNILK
-351 KIKNRDGDLYLDKF
+351 NIKNKDGDLYMDKF

-387 NKKIFYKD
+387 KKKIFYKD
-395 KVKKSVS
+395 KAKKSMS

-407 INKFNNFLNNK
+407 LNKINNLLNNN
-418 YKLDNESQSNK
+418 YRLENNK
-429 SKHSNFKEI
+429 SKNSNFKEI
-438 FDISHSNN
+438 FDASHSIN

-456 FFANSSDGEDKS
+456 FFANSSYGEDKS
-468 NKGFRYGYKTF
+468 NKEFKYEYKTF

-484 REYEIINNSY
+484 SGYEIINNSY
-494 KKNNNEFLSNS
+494 KKNINEFLSIS
-505 FESGN
+505 FEGN
-510 SFFKKNENE
+510 EKDSFFKKNEND
-519 LLFDKKNENDS
+519 LSFDKKYDHDS

-540 DKGIIFKKDY
+540 DKGVILKKEY
-550 MFEEEDNSGTIYE
+550 MFDEEDNSGTIYE

-583 DITCKNDINNQLLLD
+583 DINCKNDINNQLLLD

>member
-34 KFHDVLTNSS
+34 KFHEVLTNSS

-107 NHNALDDI
+107 NHIALDDVA
-115 IDNNKINRN
+115 DNNKINRN
-124 NNDNIPNKIL
+124 NIDNIPNKIL

-153 TKNKENKENTK
+153 TKNKENIKNKNK
-164 NKSKSKSKN
+164 NKSKN
-173 KSKIKSP
+173 KSP

-200 KGLHIFRKKDPDT
+200 KGLHIYRKKDPDT
-213 IRKKIKTYFHNYLL
+213 IRKKIKTYFHNYLI

-238 IKIVNYDYNDDI
+238 IKIVNYDFIDDI
-250 TLKQKINKKK
+250 TLKQKMNKKK
-260 INKYLKLNNKF
+260 VNKYLKLNNRF
-271 TNNVSIS
+271 TNNVSIT

-294 EPISSKYRAYDIK
+294 EPISSKYRTYDIK

-351 KIKNRDGDLYLDKF
+351 NIKNKDGDLYMDKF

-370 NFISYYINANK
+370 NFISYYMNANK

-387 NKKIFYKD
+387 KKKFFYKD
-395 KVKKSVS
+395 KIKKSVS

-407 INKFNNFLNNK
+407 VNKSNNLFTNN
-418 YKLDNESQSNK
+418 YRLDNDSQNNK
-429 SKHSNFKEI
+429 SKNSNFKDI
-438 FDISHSNN
+438 FDASHSIN

-456 FFANSSDGEDKS
+456 FFANSSYGEDKS
-468 NKGFRYGYKTF
+468 NKEFKCEYKTF
-479 QFKNN
+479 QIKNN
-484 REYEIINNSY
+484 SGYEIINNSY
-494 KKNNNEFLSNS
+494 KNNINEFLSNS
-505 FESGN
+505 FEGN
-510 SFFKKNENE
+510 EKDFFFKKNEND
-519 LLFDKKNENDS
+519 LSYSKKYDQDFFDN
-530 FDYNNLSDMF
+530 NNLSDMF
-540 DKGIIFKKDY
+540 DKGVFLKKDY
-550 MFEEEDNSGTIYE
+550 MHNEEDNSGTIYE

-583 DITCKNDINNQLLLD
+583 DITCKNDINNQFLLD

>member
-107 NHNALDDI
+107 NHNVLDDI
-115 IDNNKINRN
+115 TDNNKINRN

-134 TEIEEEDNFLLHND
+134 TEIEEEDNFLLHNG
-148 NKKSN
+148 NKKLN
-153 TKNKENKENTK
+153 AKNQENTK
-164 NKSKSKSKN
+164 NSNKSKSKN
-173 KSKIKSP
+173 KNKSP

-227 NLLNSQIKSLN
+227 NLLNSKIKSLN
-238 IKIVNYDYNDDI
+238 IKIVNYDFIDDI
-250 TLKQKINKKK
+250 NLKQKINKKK
-260 INKYLKLNNKF
+260 VNKYLKLNNRF
-271 TNNVSIS
+271 TNNVSI
-278 TNRNLLFKKIS
+278 TANRNLLFKKIS

-337 TKFLKSSNYQNILK
+337 IKFLKSSNYQNILK
-351 KIKNRDGDLYLDKF
+351 NIKNKDGDLYMDKF

-387 NKKIFYKD
+387 KKKIFYKD
-395 KVKKSVS
+395 KAKKSMS

-407 INKFNNFLNNK
+407 LNKINNLLNNN
-418 YKLDNESQSNK
+418 YRLDNDSQNNK
-429 SKHSNFKEI
+429 SKNSNFKEI
-438 FDISHSNN
+438 FDASHSIN

-456 FFANSSDGEDKS
+456 FFANSSYGEDKS
-468 NKGFRYGYKTF
+468 NKEFKYEYKTF

-484 REYEIINNSY
+484 SGYEIINNSY
-494 KKNNNEFLSNS
+494 KKNINEFLSIS
-505 FESGN
+505 FEGN
-510 SFFKKNENE
+510 DKDSFFKKNEND
-519 LLFDKKNENDS
+519 LSFDKKYDHDS

-540 DKGIIFKKDY
+540 DKGVILKKEY
-550 MFEEEDNSGTIYE
+550 MFDEEDNSGTIYE

-583 DITCKNDINNQLLLD
+583 DINCKNDINNQLLLD